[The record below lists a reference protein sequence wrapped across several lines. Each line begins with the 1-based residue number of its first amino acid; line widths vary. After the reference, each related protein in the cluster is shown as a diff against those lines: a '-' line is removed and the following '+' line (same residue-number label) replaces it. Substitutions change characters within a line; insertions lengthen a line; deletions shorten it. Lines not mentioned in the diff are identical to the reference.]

1 MRSVLR
7 LSFVFVLS
15 AATTVAVGADG
26 KKEKEKPAPLPVTL
40 KLIAKK
46 KTCQLDLEGKTPEQF
61 REAIEEAKKTF
72 RYPKPPE
79 VDLTLELT
87 NTSDKDVAIW
97 STGDPVQVILDLKGK
112 GAVSVSPAIAM
123 TREFRVP
130 QALMLPAGKSHTIP
144 IKSLKYGMRGISQ
157 QAYWTDAGEYTLT
170 ARFMTGIS
178 PPPPDSKE
186 VAGGFARITLT
197 SNAVKLKV
205 ELKK

>member
-1 MRSVLR
+1 MRSILR
-7 LSFVFVLS
+7 FGIAVVLSFG
-15 AATTVAVGADG
+15 AAVALAADD
-26 KKEKEKPAPLPVTL
+26 KKEKDKPAPLPVTA

-46 KTCQLDLEGKTPEQF
+46 KSYQLDLGGKTPEEY
-61 REAIEEAKKTF
+61 RKVIEEAKKTF
-72 RYPKPPE
+72 RYPAPPE

-97 STGDPVQVILDLKGK
+97 SSGDPVQVILELKGK
-112 GAVSVSPAIAM
+112 GAMSVQPAIAM

-130 QALMLPAGKSHTIP
+130 QALMLPAGKSHTIA

-178 PPPPDSKE
+178 PPPPDSKALAE
-186 VAGGFARITLT
+186 GFARVTLI
-197 SNAVKLKV
+197 SKPVKLKV